1 MIMWMGSSVVGLGIR
16 HTQLSGKIMMMMMM
30 MTMTIKMIMWMGSW
44 VVGLVGTG
52 QLIDEP
58 RLSRAAAL

>member
-1 MIMWMGSSVVGLGIR
+1 MGTFHDDNVDGQLASSMVGL
-16 HTQLSGKIMMMMMM
+16 
-30 MTMTIKMIMWMGSW
+30 
-44 VVGLVGTG
+44 LVGTGGYWWLVGSG

>member
-1 MIMWMGSSVVGLGIR
+1 MVGWWVLVGTFHDDNVDGQLASS
-16 HTQLSGKIMMMMMM
+16 M
-30 MTMTIKMIMWMGSW
+30 
-44 VVGLVGTG
+44 VGLVGTG

>member
-1 MIMWMGSSVVGLGIR
+1 MMIMWMGSYMVGLV
-16 HTQLSGKIMMMMMM
+16 
-30 MTMTIKMIMWMGSW
+30 GSW
-44 VVGLVGTG
+44 VLGVLAGGLVGTFHDDNADGQLASSMVGLLVGTG